1 MLLKIKELRN
11 KKNISQE
18 ELALK
23 TGLSKRMIID
33 YEKENRDIP
42 VQKLQ
47 LIAKALDVNLSELFN
62 LEFDFKA
69 LNEPEAIYH
78 LEKKDLLE
86 SKNETIA
93 ALKNNIDGL
102 IKDKQKLENDK
113 DFLKNV
119 ILGKM
124 GNANAS

>member
-1 MLLKIKELRN
+1 MLLKIKELRKQ
-11 KKNISQE
+11 KKLSQID
-18 ELALK
+18 LAEKIEVSVRMFAEYENETTDIPLK
-23 TGLSKRMIID
+23 KLKKIADILEVNLND
-33 YEKENRDIP
+33 LFYKENINEI
-42 VQKLQ
+42 V
-47 LIAKALDVNLSELFN
+47 
-62 LEFDFKA
+62 
-69 LNEPEAIYH
+69 NEPRGIYRI
-78 LEKKDLLE
+78 ENKDLLE

-124 GNANAS
+124 GNSNAS